1 MNRSDR
7 IYQAPTRNCRMAY
20 QTTLGWSLVSSG
32 IVTLLLKVLPYDS
45 LYWGILLLV
54 LGVVVLYVRQT

>member
-1 MNRSDR
+1 
-7 IYQAPTRNCRMAY
+7 MAY

-45 LYWGILLLV
+45 LWWGIGLLV
-54 LGVVVLYVRQT
+54 VGIALLYVRQ